1 MSKTPYIAEI
11 NKLSSHGTEQGII
24 PRFVLQMLK
33 LEEEASFPTN
43 APKKS
48 YKYITVASS
57 DFTSFYDL
65 HEEIINKRKEY
76 LRKLYSKKIIE
87 IQQSGAISIDRTIET
102 SLLQNVKDFFIKG
115 RIMLNNWV
123 KSEVIKDEYLDLK
136 NLLIVKDSNFEN
148 QYQKYLSVDE
158 YARYD
163 HLFNLIRVGKNQ
175 FLNKFNKIRAQIEHE
190 DLQLKY
196 SRIELKDDEI
206 KVNEPF
212 LENNPMY
219 ELIDFFY
226 ENILDLIEKVMVY
239 YYGINAFINW
249 NGNKNLFKRDKID
262 FENEIYEYVILS
274 NKERANMKKLIN

>member
-1 MSKTPYIAEI
+1 MNKTPYIAEI

-65 HEEIINKRKEY
+65 HEEIIDKRKEY
-76 LRKLYSKKIIE
+76 LRKLYSKEIIE

-102 SLLQNVKDFFIKG
+102 SLLQKVKDFFIKG
-115 RIMLNNWV
+115 RIMLNNWA
-123 KSEVIKDEYLDLK
+123 KSEVIKDEYFDLK

-148 QYQKYLSVDE
+148 QYQKYLSIDE
-158 YARYD
+158 DARYD
-163 HLFNLIRVGKNQ
+163 HLFNLIRVGRNQ
-175 FLNKFNKIRAQIEHE
+175 FLNKFNEIRAKIEHE

-226 ENILDLIEKVMVY
+226 ENILSLIEKVMVY

-249 NGNKNLFKRDKID
+249 NENKNLFKRDKID
-262 FENEIYEYVILS
+262 FENEMYEYVILS
-274 NKERANMKKLIN
+274 NMERANMKKLIT